1 MKKFTDSIN
10 EKQNH
15 YSGDQKLY
23 NEIYNLI
30 EETLTPKMDGKD
42 SERISLIGKE
52 SLVNELSKIVQN
64 EITKTKISVL
74 ENFKSEPTMIK
85 ENIEV
90 KDVLSDMI
98 NETIS
103 NETYYWGGNYADG
116 SPHTYSTSDSIMKDL
131 LESIQEYFG
140 QKAESGNDPWIPVKL
155 WSNNKGSFI
164 VMIVAEDNDNNTE
177 IYELAMSG
185 PKDNYDESDFT
196 RIDESDIDDSFEIVW
211 ENADGLVQ

>member
-64 EITKTKISVL
+64 EITRTKIQIL
-74 ENFKSEPTMIK
+74 ESFKTTPNLIQ

-90 KDVLSDMI
+90 KDELFDMV
-98 NETIS
+98 NET
-103 NETYYWGGNYADG
+103 NRLG
-116 SPHTYSTSDSIMKDL
+116 KC
-131 LESIQEYFG
+131 
-140 QKAESGNDPWIPVKL
+140 
-155 WSNNKGSFI
+155 
-164 VMIVAEDNDNNTE
+164 
-177 IYELAMSG
+177 
-185 PKDNYDESDFT
+185 
-196 RIDESDIDDSFEIVW
+196 
-211 ENADGLVQ
+211 